1 MLTEPRNSSLLE
13 CPAVASPAVMH
24 LATTK
29 NLTKEIHYMI
39 VVTLTVSP
47 YDMSWIVAKH
57 KGNVMPPC
65 INVIHNLQ
73 CDKITLWTIK
83 VRNIFG
89 LSQSFLRNL
98 CKVALVVSTCHQ
110 NLVIILC
117 LWMSCLLNTLHSKD
131 FGFVVVKHTKVK
143 WMHSFLCVR
152 YSTTWNYFK

>member
-1 MLTEPRNSSLLE
+1 MAKFFLCIIVT
-13 CPAVASPAVMH
+13 

-29 NLTKEIHYMI
+29 IWQKKIHYMI
-39 VVTLTVSP
+39 MVTLTLSP
-47 YDMSWIVAKH
+47 YAMSWIVAKH

-65 INVIHNLQ
+65 INVIHNPQ

-89 LSQSFLRNL
+89 PFHSFLRNL
-98 CKVALVVSTCHQ
+98 CRAAPVVSTCHQ

-117 LWMSCLLNTLHSKD
+117 LWMSCLLNIPHSKD

-143 WMHSFLCVR
+143 WMHPFLCVR
-152 YSTTWNYFK
+152 YSTTWSYFR